1 MSVMEDVERA
11 TVEQNEKLSD
21 TQAQFDIVSHGIT
34 QSRDKTSAIKAS
46 IEECNKVII
55 NVNQLMIN
63 LSAISEE
70 NAASTSETAASMQNL
85 NKTINDLLKESR
97 KLLTISSDLEKDM
110 QNFIL

>member
-34 QSRDKTSAIKAS
+34 QSRAKTSAIKAS

-70 NAASTSETAASMQNL
+70 NAASTSETAASMQN
-85 NKTINDLLKESR
+85 
-97 KLLTISSDLEKDM
+97 
-110 QNFIL
+110 FIL